1 MNEFLEFISQKVTS
15 WDMSILRGLYHNF
28 SNDFLNAVMPIIT
41 RLGDGGILWIVIAVI
56 FLIPKKTRKT
66 GVAMGVAMLLGLI
79 IGNGIIKNL
88 VMRPRPFNTIGTAV
102 SPRNLLI
109 EPPTDWS
116 FPSGHTLS
124 SFAAATAIYKDH
136 TVWGFAAFVMAI
148 LIAFSRL
155 YLQVH
160 YPSDVLAG
168 ALLGFLLGLLGCT
181 IVKSISDKLP
191 SNRIKMP
198 VEAESTEK

>member
-1 MNEFLEFISQKVTS
+1 MDGFFTYLAQKITS
-15 WDMSILRGLYHNF
+15 YDMSILRGLYHNW
-28 SNDFLNAVMPIIT
+28 SNEFLNQVMPIIT
-41 RLGDGGILWIVIAVI
+41 KLGDNGILWIVIAVVL
-56 FLIPKKTRKT
+56 LIPKKTRKT
-66 GVAMGVAMLLGLI
+66 GAAMGVAMLLGLI

-102 SPRNLLI
+102 LKQNLLI
-109 EPPTDWS
+109 DPPTDWS

-124 SFAAATAIYKDH
+124 SFAAATAICKDH
-136 TVWGFAAFVMAI
+136 AVLGCAAFVMAI

-181 IVKSISDKLP
+181 IVKTISDKLP
-191 SNRIKMP
+191 SNKIKPP
-198 VEAESTEK
+198 VVTEE